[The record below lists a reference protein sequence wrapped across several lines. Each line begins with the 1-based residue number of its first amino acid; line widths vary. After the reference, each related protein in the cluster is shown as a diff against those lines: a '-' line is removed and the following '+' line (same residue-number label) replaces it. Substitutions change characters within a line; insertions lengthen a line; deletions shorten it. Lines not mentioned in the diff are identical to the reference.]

1 MKKRENNPNLPKS
14 PCGGFRGLGFVFA
27 FILLFIG
34 CRNDRPHLPANK
46 LPKDY
51 TTENLLEM
59 NRVLAEKETKEI
71 EAFVEQSELDFTQS
85 PLGFWHHIE
94 YQGNGNQ
101 IIKGDKVRVTY
112 NLSLLDG
119 TVCYTPQ
126 NKGDKTITIGKFDI
140 IKGLDESLLLLNEG
154 GRGTFIIPSDL
165 AFAMIG
171 DQDCIGA
178 KKTVIY
184 EIKTLE
190 IIN

>member
-1 MKKRENNPNLPKS
+1 MKKRENNPSLQKF
-14 PCGGFRGLGFVFA
+14 PCGEFKGFVLVLLFV
-27 FILLFIG
+27 LFIG

-71 EAFVEQSELDFTQS
+71 EAFVQQNQLDFTQS
-85 PLGFWHHIE
+85 PLAFWYYIE
-94 YQGNGNQ
+94 YQGNGRP
-101 IIKGDKVRVTY
+101 IKKGDKVRVTY

-119 TVCYTPQ
+119 TVCYTPE

-140 IKGLDESLLLLNEG
+140 IRGLDESLLLLNEG

-178 KKTVIY
+178 KKTIIY